1 MAAHLRYIQGYP
13 SHLVEQVEEMIRLNK
28 FIPWFDKRYP
38 DRHELKSEQALYQFA
53 MDIKQ
58 RYMRKT
64 PPIKKVVY
72 DGKIHLINNA
82 LGLHTFVSKNH
93 GGKLR
98 SINEIRI
105 ASVFKDAPEALLRML
120 VVHELAHVKEKE
132 HDKAFYALCCHMEPE
147 YHQLEFDARLYMI
160 YLELKKGKA

>member
-1 MAAHLRYIQGYP
+1 MSNHLRYIQGYP
-13 SHLVEQVEEMIRLNK
+13 THLVEQVEGMIQSGK
-28 FIPWFDKRYP
+28 FSTWFDKRYP
-38 DRHELKSEQALYQFA
+38 DRHEIKSEQALYQYA

-64 PPIKKVVY
+64 PPIKKVIY

-98 SINEIRI
+98 SVNEIRI
-105 ASVFKDAPEALLRML
+105 ANVFKDA
-120 VVHELAHVKEKE
+120 
-132 HDKAFYALCCHMEPE
+132 
-147 YHQLEFDARLYMI
+147 
-160 YLELKKGKA
+160 LKPC